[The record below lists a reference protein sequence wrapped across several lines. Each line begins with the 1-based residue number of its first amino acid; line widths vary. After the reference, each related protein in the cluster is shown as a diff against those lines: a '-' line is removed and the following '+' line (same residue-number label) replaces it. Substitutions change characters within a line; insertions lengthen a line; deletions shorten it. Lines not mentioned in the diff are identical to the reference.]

1 MAATSPTLRVLPGHS
16 SGSPD
21 APSHRDGPERPE
33 EAGTTAPLSVS
44 PPARGPASPQQ
55 RGERGPRR
63 EGCSLPRR
71 RVTSCRRKRRA
82 APAAP
87 TRMPGREGKGT
98 AGGAGA
104 AALTQPPA
112 GTRRAD
118 PPATPP
124 RGRRSR
130 AAARRPL
137 AAAPHTFAGDWPAGG
152 REPRPPPR
160 ARARGRRRPSG
171 ERRTKRG
178 KPGELRRHLGAA
190 SDPPVSDPGIPGDR
204 DCWDRGSPRGWC
216 GTGNPRVR
224 LGASYDRRDR
234 GQEIGLGRRLEGLSR
249 GGGLELLECAV
260 GEPPAWGALRGAGR
274 RGNPREGGKEGGKPP
289 RTCWQRRSGAVQP
302 LLPQC
307 TTGCGHWHRQ
317 LHVPGG
323 SDEGGGESRG
333 DPGATRGGR
342 AARRQGS
349 GAALREEPAAAPVTR
364 FPQGR
369 RFASLPPR
377 REASG
382 VAALTPAR
390 PPPAVTAPPAR
401 APSPR
406 PPSQP
411 AAAARRRRGR
421 RAGNWGKGRRAAA
434 PDHALFRCPAP
445 GRALLGP
452 GQSAPGVAPGEP
464 IGEGG
469 GGARGGGR
477 RGALR

>member
-1 MAATSPTLRVLPGHS
+1 MPPPPLPHGC
-16 SGSPD
+16 
-21 APSHRDGPERPE
+21 
-33 EAGTTAPLSVS
+33 
-44 PPARGPASPQQ
+44 RG
-55 RGERGPRR
+55 
-63 EGCSLPRR
+63 
-71 RVTSCRRKRRA
+71 
-82 APAAP
+82 
-87 TRMPGREGKGT
+87 GKGR
-98 AGGAGA
+98 ARQGGAGA

-118 PPATPP
+118 TPATPP

-216 GTGNPRVR
+216 GTGNPRARV
-224 LGASYDRRDR
+224 GASYDRRYR

-333 DPGATRGGR
+333 GSRCHAGWAGGAAAGKRSGTAGRAGSRPRNPLPAGSPLRFPSPAAGGVGCGGADPSPAPARRDGSSRPGAFPPP
-342 AARRQGS
+342 
-349 GAALREEPAAAPVTR
+349 ALTA
-364 FPQGR
+364 GR
-369 RFASLPPR
+369 RRAPEAGAPR
-377 REASG
+377 RELGERSARGGARSRFVQVPRPG
-382 VAALTPAR
+382 PRPAR
-390 PPPAVTAPPAR
+390 TGPIGAR
-401 APSPR
+401 CGSGR
-406 PPSQP
+406 TN
-411 AAAARRRRGR
+411 RRGR
-421 RAGNWGKGRRAAA
+421 GRCAWGRPAGCAEVRVARAQQPGAG
-434 PDHALFRCPAP
+434 PA
-445 GRALLGP
+445 R
-452 GQSAPGVAPGEP
+452 EP
-464 IGEGG
+464 
-469 GGARGGGR
+469 RPQP
-477 RGALR
+477 